1 MFPVWFNLIRAPNI
15 IGREMKKLNIGVA
28 GLGRIGKVHIE
39 TLIRDLPEV
48 RVRSVFSPRIEKAR
62 RIADR
67 YGIESV
73 KPDYIELVNDP
84 EIDAV
89 LICSPTDVHTE
100 QIVAAAEAGKD
111 IFCEKPIALS
121 LEEIRSALDAVRS
134 AGVRLMIGFNR
145 RFDPEFSRVRGVV
158 ESGRLGE
165 IELLRI
171 TSRDPAP
178 PPPEYISSSGGLFLD
193 MTIHDFDMARF
204 ITGSE
209 VVEVFAE
216 ARVRVDPRI
225 GDLGDVDTAAVTL
238 SFENGVLA
246 LIDNSRRSCY
256 GYDQRL
262 EVFGSRGMA
271 QINNL
276 HHEHYQVLD
285 SDGSHGPRTMDFF
298 MDRYAKSYANEL
310 KAFVRS
316 ILEGAEVPVTGR
328 DGLQAVAVGL
338 AVKRSVQEHRPVR
351 VIS

>member
-1 MFPVWFNLIRAPNI
+1 
-15 IGREMKKLNIGVA
+15 MKKLNVGIA

-39 TLIRDLPEV
+39 SLIRDVRDV
-48 RVRSVFSPRIEKAR
+48 RVRSVFSPRMDNSR
-62 RIADR
+62 GIAEQ

-73 KPDYIELVNDP
+73 KPNYRELVNDP
-84 EIDAV
+84 GIDAV
-89 LICSPTDVHTE
+89 LICSPTETHTE
-100 QIVAAAEAGKD
+100 QIIAAAEAGKD

-121 LEEIRSALDAVRS
+121 LEEIQSALDAVKS
-134 AGVRLMIGFNR
+134 AGVHLMIGFNR
-145 RFDPEFSRVRGVV
+145 RFDSQFARVRGVV

-178 PPPEYISSSGGLFLD
+178 PPPEYISSSGGMFLD
-193 MTIHDFDMARF
+193 MTIHDFDMARY

-209 VVEVFAE
+209 VIEVFAE

-225 GDLGDVDTAAVTL
+225 GDLGDIDTAAVTL
-238 SFENGVLA
+238 SFENGALA
-246 LIDNSRRSCY
+246 LIDNSRRACY

-262 EVFGSRGMA
+262 EVFGSSGMA

-298 MDRYAKSYANEL
+298 MDRYAKSYSNEL

-316 ILEGAEVPVTGR
+316 ILEGAEVPVTGQ
-328 DGLQAVAVGL
+328 DGLKAVAVGL
-338 AVKRSVQEHRPVR
+338 AAKRSVQEHRPVR
-351 VIS
+351 VSEVFS